1 MATLYSTPVESGYV
15 IPPTPGKVTVAVS
28 PKPAHAA
35 VIEVV
40 VIDSG
45 TTKSYVTVA
54 ESKVNAIEGFASDI
68 AVIAEVVAAAVR
80 VIVTVYGVE
89 VPFCA

>member
-1 MATLYSTPVESGYV
+1 M
-15 IPPTPGKVTVAVS
+15 
-28 PKPAHAA
+28 
-35 VIEVV
+35 
-40 VIDSG
+40 
-45 TTKSYVTVA
+45 
-54 ESKVNAIEGFASDI
+54 NAIEGFARDI